1 MLNPQAT
8 VSSSSFSHNVGNST
22 PTKINSSSSSGFSK
36 HASSEYYNRTL
47 VVLGEHVFDP
57 NQSFIE
63 EFDLYIESKKAKK
76 QLKYSKPQWSVTL
89 ETILDHCR
97 MVNDIFPEE
106 AGICVALQHHSSEI
120 AVMNEWN
127 WEQQSFLEISSNLAT
142 GIDQLHGTPLDIEK
156 KTSPYPFPTI
166 QQLER
171 FCHNIFLQIFSQSDV
186 KAREKS
192 QHNVNSTF
200 KVIYVTKCSLEQEEY
215 IDLKTQLI
223 SNLAIVFEKQFEKF
237 KSEVRQFMQHTP
249 DTTSTFNVME
259 YQLKMQQ
266 FKLFSSFSEEDLD
279 KLSCTLDIIIPIP
292 KLKEFLQNVDEETT
306 FICQSLDYHTSQF
319 RINPAPFESV
329 KIWDIERDSFDRILR
344 EKIAQKQ
351 YGLVV
356 IAVQGIP
363 MRDVSEGTSN
373 YDVFLACKGITFDM
387 IQDVNISSGVINLKW
402 VRADPNKRTIEHLYT
417 TKSVHRITPITPYT
431 LPTICLMRHLSTKK
445 PVTLVYESDYNK
457 THNHSPTHLI
467 LQHGQDV
474 YLHVLHLN
482 KVFQPYVSI
491 SQSEENNLKYRVNEF
506 VDVIN
511 NHLVRINVKRDTEKD
526 SSRTEDPEHSLMKHN
541 NFIYNTPSSIERST
555 RFFPLTADETSILT
569 FENAKEVYPT
579 LFSKII
585 TPLMNS
591 VLRKS
596 PENFTELDKNDLEKM
611 LTKFY
616 EHCKMNDESL
626 FPELKNDHTKRWNSY
641 RKAWGELRM
650 FLLSLGFKESGLA
663 VMDRLWPQFFFDKA
677 QGDSDNTGRRAK
689 RVVEVQRD
697 RYGNIVFPIPLGAL
711 TVLALGKVVYDR
723 PTFHTDK
730 YIWPVGYKSTRYYTS
745 VKDTNKRCLYTC
757 EIKDGGEAPIFVLTS
772 DDNPNEVIE
781 APSATAAWTAIVKQI
796 NKIKSEE
803 SGKRVFTNVSGP
815 EYFGLAHPT
824 IMKLIS
830 QLPNAEKINRPN
842 APHQPVKAE
851 SSTNELQESSD
862 DEFSSAAA
870 VSTPT
875 PNAAGSTGS
884 HTPTP
889 TLQPSQSQ
897 ASIATSVSA
906 VTAGGG
912 GTPQLSDG
920 GTSAQD
926 ASHSPNHGTTG
937 PDLSKKR
944 AKRNEAVFYERDT
957 VRNEIQKVPW
967 TPTMNLQQFCEQR
980 NQKLVGKVLDGEN
993 EGEKALYAHLNLN
1006 TSDRSRDQ
1014 PSSSSAGN
1022 HHYNQY
1028 GNAQG
1033 QYHGGGNRQ
1042 RKYGQK
1048 RKFGLYQ

>member
-1 MLNPQAT
+1 MIPSQSGT
-8 VSSSSFSHNVGNST
+8 SSSSFRVGVSNGNTMNAHST
-22 PTKINSSSSSGFSK
+22 AG
-36 HASSEYYNRTL
+36 AMVADYYNRTL
-47 VVLGEHVFDP
+47 VVLGENVFDP
-57 NQSFIE
+57 NQAFVE
-63 EFDLYIESKKAKK
+63 EFDLLIESKKAKK
-76 QLKYSKPQWSVTL
+76 QLKYLKPQWSVTL

-120 AVMNEWN
+120 AMMNDWS
-127 WEQQSFLEISSNLAT
+127 WEQQSFLAISSKLAT
-142 GIDQLHGTPLDIEK
+142 EIDQLHGTPSDIEK

-171 FCHNIFLQIFSQSDV
+171 LCQNIFLQIFSHTDV
-186 KAREKS
+186 KAREKT
-192 QHNVNSTF
+192 QHNVNSSF
-200 KVIYVTKCSLEQEEY
+200 KVIYVTKCSLEQQEHME
-215 IDLKTQLI
+215 LKTQLI
-223 SNLAIVFEKQFEKF
+223 ANFATIFEKQFEKF
-237 KSEVRQFMQHTP
+237 KSEIRQFMHHTP
-249 DTTSTFNVME
+249 DTSSTFNVME

-266 FKLFSSFSEEDLD
+266 FKFFSSFSEEDLD
-279 KLSCTLDIIIPIP
+279 KLSCTLDIIMPIP
-292 KLKEFLQNVDEETT
+292 KMKDVFDHVDEETT
-306 FICQSLDYHTSQF
+306 FVCQTFDQNTSQF
-319 RINPAPFESV
+319 KINPAPFASV

-344 EKIAQKQ
+344 ERIAQKQ

-373 YDVFLACKGITFDM
+373 YDVFLACKGITFDI

-445 PVTLVYESDYNK
+445 PVTLVYESEYNK

-491 SQSEENNLKYRVNEF
+491 SQSEENTTKYRVNEF

-511 NHLVRINVKRDTEKD
+511 IHLVRINVKRDTEKN
-526 SSRTEDPEHSLMKHN
+526 SRTTEDSEHALMKHN

-591 VLRKS
+591 LLRKS
-596 PENFTELDKNDLEKM
+596 PENFTELDRNDLEKM

-616 EHCKMNDESL
+616 EHCKMNDELL
-626 FPELKNDHTKRWNSY
+626 FPELKNDHTKRWNAY
-641 RKAWGELRM
+641 RKVWGELRM
-650 FLLSLGFKESGLA
+650 LLLSLGFKESGLA

-677 QGDSDNTGRRAK
+677 QGDSDTTGRRAK

-697 RYGNIVFPIPLGAL
+697 RYGNIIFPIPLGAL
-711 TVLALGKVVYDR
+711 TVLSLGKVVYDR

-757 EIKDGGEAPIFVLTS
+757 EIKDGGDAPIFVLTS

-851 SSTNELQESSD
+851 SSTNELQENSD
-862 DEFSSAAA
+862 DEFSSAVNAGGGGGI
-870 VSTPT
+870 STPT
-875 PNAAGSTGS
+875 PNAPGSTGS

-889 TLQPSQSQ
+889 TLHPSQSQ
-897 ASIATSVSA
+897 TSLANTSA
-906 VTAGGG
+906 AGGGGTG

-926 ASHSPNHGTTG
+926 AATQSSSNGATG

-944 AKRNEAVFYERDT
+944 AKRNEAVFYERDM

-967 TPTMNLQQFCEQR
+967 TPTTNLLQFYEQR
-980 NQKLVGKVLDGEN
+980 NQKLVGKALDGES
-993 EGEKALYAHLNLN
+993 EGEKALYAHLNLHQ
-1006 TSDRSRDQ
+1006 SEKSRDQ
-1014 PSSSSAGN
+1014 PSSSSTSGN
-1022 HHYNQY
+1022 QHGH
-1028 GNAQG
+1028 AQG
-1033 QYHGGGNRQ
+1033 QYHGGGSRQ

-1048 RKFGLYQ
+1048 RKFALYQ